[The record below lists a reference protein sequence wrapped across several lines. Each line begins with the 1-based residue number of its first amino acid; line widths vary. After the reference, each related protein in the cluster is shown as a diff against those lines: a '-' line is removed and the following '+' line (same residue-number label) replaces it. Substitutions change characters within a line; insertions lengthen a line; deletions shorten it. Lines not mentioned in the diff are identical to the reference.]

1 MMMLAQKD
9 FEQADQA
16 MDQAQAKILQERAM
30 KTMDEAHKL
39 LSKKPGLWPVI
50 SKLFKGK
57 GGGASIPGLP
67 GAAAQ
72 QAAPATAEAAGQQPA
87 PAVSG
92 SAGQQ
97 AAPASAAAQVSPE
110 MSEVQRT
117 LSDALGINVQGGS
130 AAVSPQDRA
139 QAAGTTGITRL
150 SGLPLDSRYVYQDIA
165 DTLGLRRDE
174 KGQLWL
180 GNEQISRQQYR
191 TMQAVIANTA
201 SQVIGASR
209 EEQIKAQADLN
220 RKMVSV
226 NHIRQAEAD
235 GKIDSAT
242 ASALVFKT
250 MTGEDPLG
258 YVGYMQIE
266 TYNDRGEPVTR
277 YVAMNRLTGESRIL
291 LETRRQMSEFDAKV
305 AALTSQGMTPSQA
318 IAEIGKQSLADDDV
332 KREAERARIE
342 LERMQVKV
350 QEVGLQY
357 MQKIQYNPN
366 RENILAAMNV
376 AFQLLRSTDAVQSM
390 EPGNVTKVLFST
402 LNDYFGIS
410 PDKIVSVLGVDL
422 QAFMAEVWRQLDEL
436 RKRKQAREASQN
448 HGASGPPSEGPPQ
461 QNAGETGSTAPPK
474 GFGWPTLLGKPAYQY
489 IPHYW
494 LTGKVPWRKNE

>member
-57 GGGASIPGLP
+57 GGGASIPGLA
-67 GAAAQ
+67 GATAQ

-97 AAPASAAAQVSPE
+97 AAPASASAQVTPE
-110 MSEVQRT
+110 MSEAQRT
-117 LSDALGINVQGGS
+117 LSSALGINVQGGP
-130 AAVSPQDRA
+130 AAISPQDRA
-139 QAAGTTGITRL
+139 QAAGTMGITRL
-150 SGLPLDSRYVYQDIA
+150 SGSPLDSRYVYEDIA
-165 DTLGLRRDE
+165 NTLGLRRDE

-180 GNEQISRQQYR
+180 GNEQISRQQYK
-191 TMQAVIANTA
+191 TMQEIVAHTAN
-201 SQVIGASR
+201 QVIGASR
-209 EEQIKAQADLN
+209 EEQIKAQADLDK
-220 RKMVSV
+220 KMVSV
-226 NHIRQAEAD
+226 NYIKQAEAA
-235 GKIDSAT
+235 GKIDPAT
-242 ASALVFKT
+242 ASVLVFKI
-250 MTGEDPLG
+250 MTGQDPLG
-258 YVGYMQIE
+258 YEGYMQIE

-277 YVAMNRLTGESRIL
+277 YVKMNRITGESQIL
-291 LETRRQMSEFDAKV
+291 LETGRQMSEFDVRV
-305 AALTSQGMTPSQA
+305 AALVKQGMTPSQA
-318 IAEIGKQSLADDDV
+318 IAKIGEEALADDKV
-332 KREAERARIE
+332 KRDAQRARIE
-342 LERMQVKV
+342 LDRMQVKM
-350 QEVGLQY
+350 QEIARPY
-357 MQKIQYNPN
+357 MERIQYNPD
-366 RENILAAMNV
+366 RENILAALNV

-402 LNDYFGIS
+402 MNDYFGIS

-422 QAFMAEVWRQLDEL
+422 QAFTAEVWRQLDEL
-436 RKRKQAREASQN
+436 KKRKQAQEASQN
-448 HGASGPPSEGPPQ
+448 QGASGPPSEGPPE

-474 GFGWPTLLGKPAYQY
+474 GFGWPTLFGKPAYQY
-489 IPHYW
+489 IPHFW
-494 LTGKVPWRKNE
+494 ITGKVPWRKNE